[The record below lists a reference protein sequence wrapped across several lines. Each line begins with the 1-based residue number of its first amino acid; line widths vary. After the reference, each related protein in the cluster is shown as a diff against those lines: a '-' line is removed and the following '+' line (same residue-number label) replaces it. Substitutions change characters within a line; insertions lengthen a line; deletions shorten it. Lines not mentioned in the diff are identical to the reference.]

1 MVDVCYELTEW
12 PKPYQTL
19 MLLELVKGLKNL
31 GVLKKQL
38 ERTCKGLNIKINYNK
53 HKQKD

>member
-1 MVDVCYELTEW
+1 MVYFEIVPITQKEWLMPIQIKW

-31 GVLKKQL
+31 GVLKKHL
-38 ERTCKGLNIKINYNK
+38 
-53 HKQKD
+53 